1 MYLSD
6 IINESTCQVHE
17 TKYKTM
23 TVNFVTGTLVAITLF
38 LSTMIVSAAERLNL
52 ICSPQIEWCQLMVAT
67 FEKETGIDVSVVR
80 KSSGE
85 SLAQIRA
92 ESGNP
97 EVDVWWGGTGDSH
110 LQAAAEG
117 LTAPYTPSSFNELL
131 GWATNMS
138 KISGHRAVGV
148 YAGAIGIG
156 YNEELLEAK
165 GLKAPRCWTDLADPS
180 FKGEIQIADPNFSG
194 TAYTALA
201 TIVQVFGENEA
212 IKLLRAIGKNV
223 VVYPKSGREPIKV
236 AARGETTVAITFQHD
251 MVAEAVAGFP
261 IKVVTPCEGTGYEI
275 GAVSIV
281 KDAQN
286 LENAR
291 KWVEFSLR
299 PDIQSLAGS
308 AKAFQVPSHSKSIV
322 PKEAPDLASIKLID
336 YDFKTFG
343 SPKMRNRLLS
353 RWSEEVKNK

>member
-1 MYLSD
+1 MIGRFTARL
-6 IINESTCQVHE
+6 ITAA
-17 TKYKTM
+17 
-23 TVNFVTGTLVAITLF
+23 TVLL
-38 LSTMIVSAAERLNL
+38 SAAAAADGPLNVL
-52 ICSPQIEWCQLMVAT
+52 CSPQIEWCRLMVAT
-67 FEKETGIDVSVVR
+67 FEKETGIVVSVAR

-92 ESGNP
+92 EAHNP
-97 EVDVWWGGTGDSH
+97 VVDVWWGGTGDSH

-117 LTAPYTPSSFNELL
+117 LTTPYTPSSFNDLL

-138 KISGHRAVGV
+138 EISGGRSVGV

-156 YNEELLEAK
+156 YNEDL
-165 GLKAPRCWTDLADPS
+165 LKARGLTAPKCWTDLADPS
-180 FKGEIQIADPNFSG
+180 FRGHIQIADPNYSG

-223 VVYPKSGREPIKV
+223 ITYPKSGRDPIIA
-236 AARGETTVAITFQHD
+236 AARGKTTIAVTFQHD
-251 MVAEAVAGFP
+251 MVAEAVAGYP
-261 IKVVTPCEGTGYEI
+261 IKIVTPCEGTGYEI

-281 KDAQN
+281 KGARN
-286 LENAR
+286 PEAAR

-299 PDIQSLAGS
+299 PDIQSLAGT
-308 AKAFQVPSHSKSIV
+308 ARAFQVPSHSKAVV
-322 PKEAPDLASIKLID
+322 PIEAPDLATIKLID

-343 SPKMRNRLLS
+343 SPAMRNHLLS
-353 RWSEEVKNK
+353 RWSKEVKE